1 MSRRI
6 LIPEFKAGPV
16 HLVRERGVRVAQAAW
31 DLDLHAN
38 MLRRLV
44 KDPTPLMIKL
54 NCSMHLPSLSED
66 QAQRA
71 TARRINN

>member
-1 MSRRI
+1 
-6 LIPEFKAGPV
+6 LLPEFKAEAV
-16 HLVRERGVRVAQAAW
+16 YLVRERGMRVAQAAW

-44 KDPTPLMIKL
+44 KDPTPLMINL

-71 TARRINN
+71 TASRVNN